1 MLVLLKDCKNYDKI
15 ITLMTINKH
24 LPQPADVH
32 ARRVE
37 VRPRHLW
44 NPCGLPLHPHG
55 HCRSG
60 LDFVKTQIQ
69 VKIQREIQEN
79 NHKIQ
84 QLYSTPSAHFSPIII
99 FFFFFKRSY
108 FVFPF
113 FQGHCCCSS
122 DYNYM
127 TVVCTESL

>member
-1 MLVLLKDCKNYDKI
+1 MLVLLKDCKNYDTI

-44 NPCGLPLHPHG
+44 NPRRLPLHPHG

-60 LDFVKTQIQ
+60 LDFVKTQI
-69 VKIQREIQEN
+69 K
-79 NHKIQ
+79 
-84 QLYSTPSAHFSPIII
+84 STPSAHFSPIII
-99 FFFFFKRSY
+99 FFLQKILFCLSLISK
-108 FVFPF
+108 VI
-113 FQGHCCCSS
+113 
-122 DYNYM
+122 
-127 TVVCTESL
+127 VVAILITIT

>member
-1 MLVLLKDCKNYDKI
+1 MLVLLKAFKNYDTI

-44 NPCGLPLHPHG
+44 NPCRLPLHPHG

-84 QLYSTPSAHFSPIII
+84 QLKSTPSAHFSPIII
-99 FFFFFKRSY
+99 FFSSKDLILSFLN
-108 FVFPF
+108 
-113 FQGHCCCSS
+113 FQGHCCCNS